1 MSYME
6 ITEYLTDLVEYGFMY
21 HVRNQELLKGSIPA
35 YRKECPISHCRGSR
49 RVDIAYLEYNDD
61 KDNWDTICIEIK
73 SGYADFY
80 SGHGRNFV
88 GNKNYLWVMEKDI
101 ECAKIFCN
109 ELYSYVGIVGVYG
122 GIGDGFMDTDNFD
135 WKLIKP
141 AEYRENTDIIDTI
154 TYFICHGG
162 KYPYI
167 PNKNNFDC
175 ECDKCKTIK
184 DEIELYRK
192 TSEKYMDMILKEI
205 ETKYK
210 NVFQYD
216 KAIR

>member
-1 MSYME
+1 MIYVG

-21 HVRNQELLKGSIPA
+21 HVRNQQLLKGAIPA
-35 YRKECPISHCRGSR
+35 YRKECPISHCRGSK
-49 RVDIAYLEYNDD
+49 RVDIACLEYNDY

-101 ECAKIFCN
+101 ECAKKFCN
-109 ELYSYVGIVGVYG
+109 KLYPYVGIVGVYG
-122 GIGDGFMDTDNFD
+122 EIGDGFMGADNFD

-141 AEYRENTDIIDTI
+141 TEYRENTDITNAI
-154 TYFICHGG
+154 TYFICHDGE
-162 KYPYI
+162 YPYI

-175 ECDKCKTIK
+175 ECDKCKTIE

-210 NVFQYD
+210 NVFQDD
-216 KAIR
+216 KAIG